1 MFLKNKTTRRQF
13 FASSAAAG
21 AALALPN
28 LVRAQSTKP
37 LRPITLQ
44 TDWIFGGPNAG
55 FIVAKEKGFYAAEGY
70 DVSVAQGKGSGNTAQ
85 IIASKAAQFGFA
97 DGFVVG
103 NTVSKGA
110 KLKMVGAV
118 FRRNPAAV
126 IVLDES
132 DVKSPKD
139 LEGKT
144 IGIATGSAQF
154 QEFPAF
160 LKGSNVDPAKV
171 RVVNVDGA
179 GAGPALING
188 QVAAIAGFA
197 QGYIPSIEIR
207 GKKKVR
213 PFWYSDAGVVC
224 MSNGIIVHED
234 MLSESDVIRAI
245 VRASLKG
252 FLYGRANPDEM
263 AQIVKKYLESTDPA
277 ITIREAQLSWSTWV
291 TQTSANKPLGWMPPE
306 DWASTVSVLK
316 AYGGV
321 TTPLEPQQLYTNEFV
336 PDEKEF
342 IPPQNT

>member
-1 MFLKNKTTRRQF
+1 M
-13 FASSAAAG
+13 
-21 AALALPN
+21 
-28 LVRAQSTKP
+28 
-37 LRPITLQ
+37 
-44 TDWIFGGPNAG
+44 
-55 FIVAKEKGFYAAEGY
+55 
-70 DVSVAQGKGSGNTAQ
+70 
-85 IIASKAAQFGFA
+85 
-97 DGFVVG
+97 VG

-118 FRRNPAAV
+118 YRRNPAAV

-197 QGYIPSIEIR
+197 QGYIPGIEIR

-213 PFWYSDAGVVC
+213 SFWYSDAGVVC

-234 MLSESDVIRAI
+234 MLSETDTIRAI

-252 FLYGRANPDEM
+252 FLYGRANPDEL

-277 ITIREAQLSWSTWV
+277 VTVREAQLSWSTWV
-291 TQTSANKPLGWMPPE
+291 TPTSANKPLGWMPPE

-321 TTPLEPQQLYTNEFV
+321 TTPLEPQQLYTNDFV
-336 PDEKEF
+336 PTGKEF
-342 IPPQNT
+342 IPPQNA

>member
-1 MFLKNKTTRRQF
+1 MFRNGKTTRRQF
-13 FASSAAAG
+13 LASGAAAG
-21 AALALPN
+21 AAFALPS
-28 LVRAQSTKP
+28 LVRAQSTKS

-44 TDWIFGGPNAG
+44 SDWIWGGPNAG
-55 FIVAKEKGFYAAEGY
+55 FIIAKEKGFYADEGY
-70 DVSVAQGKGSGNTAQ
+70 DVSVSQGRGSGNTAQ
-85 IIASKAAQFGFA
+85 IVASKAAQFGFA

-110 KLKMVGAV
+110 KLKMVGAIY
-118 FRRNPAAV
+118 RRNPAAV
-126 IVLDES
+126 IVLDEF

-144 IGIATGSAQF
+144 VGIATGSAQF

-160 LKGSNVDPAKV
+160 LKGSNVDAAKV

-197 QGYIPSIEIR
+197 QGYIPGIEIR

-213 PFWYSDAGVVC
+213 SFWYSDAGVVC

-234 MLSESDVIRAI
+234 MLSETDTIRAI

-252 FLYGRANPDEM
+252 FLYGRANPDEL
-263 AQIVKKYLESTDPA
+263 AQIVKKYLELTDPA
-277 ITIREAQLSWSTWV
+277 VTVREAQLSWSTWV
-291 TQTSANKPLGWMPPE
+291 TPTSANKPLGWMPPE

-321 TTPLEPQQLYTNEFV
+321 TTPLEPQQLYTNDFV
-336 PDEKEF
+336 PTGKEF
-342 IPPQNT
+342 IPPQNA

>member
-1 MFLKNKTTRRQF
+1 MFEGSTTRRSF
-13 FASSAAAG
+13 LKTSALAS
-21 AALALPN
+21 AALAVPAI
-28 LVRAQSTKP
+28 VRAQSTKP

-44 TDWIFGGPNAG
+44 SDWIWGGPNAG
-55 FIVAKEKGFYAAEGY
+55 FIVAKEKGYFADEGF
-70 DVSVAQGKGSGNTAQ
+70 DVTVNQGKGSGNTAQ

-97 DGFVVG
+97 DGYVVA

-110 KLKMVGAV
+110 KLKMVAGI

-126 IVLDES
+126 LVLEES
-132 DVKSPKD
+132 NIRDPKG

-154 QEFPAF
+154 QQFPAF
-160 LKGSNVDPAKV
+160 LKGSKLDPSKV

-197 QGYIPSIEIR
+197 QGYIPGIEIR

-213 PFWYSDAGVVC
+213 PFWYSDAGVTC
-224 MSNGIIVHED
+224 MSNGLIVHEE
-234 MLSESDVIRAI
+234 MLSEPDTIRAM

-252 FLYGRANPDEM
+252 FLYGRAHPDEL
-263 AQIVKKYLESTDPA
+263 AQIVKKYLASTDPA
-277 ITIREAQLSWSTWV
+277 ITVREAQLSWTTWV
-291 TQTSANKPLGWMPPE
+291 TPTTADKPLGWMSSK
-306 DWASTVSVLK
+306 DWSSTVEVLK

-321 TTPLEPQQLYTNEFV
+321 TTALDAASLFTNEFV
-336 PDEKEF
+336 PDGKEF
-342 IPPQNT
+342 IPPQNG